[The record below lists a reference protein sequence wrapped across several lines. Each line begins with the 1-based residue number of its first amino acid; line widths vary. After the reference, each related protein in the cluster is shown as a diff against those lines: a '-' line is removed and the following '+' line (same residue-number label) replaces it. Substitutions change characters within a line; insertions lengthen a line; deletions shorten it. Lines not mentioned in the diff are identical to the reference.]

1 MSPCPGEPM
10 PVVARS
16 IPIPIGVRSVSLSPR
31 ILLMIIA
38 LAAARSA
45 DAQDG
50 SAAAGQEAGAAAN
63 QASTAVPEV
72 IPAATLPTV
81 PVPQEVPPVAVVA
94 PGCLEEILAQQQKT
108 RTLRDMRNPLARPKK
123 EDFDKLKRDYE
134 RLLKNGFGVSEVKK
148 VQDVLAYIIL
158 QATDPNFVLN
168 PADMQGLLQDVENDI
183 ARSGSGIGN
192 AANQR
197 TARRN
202 FCTEVLTVSKQLL
215 DNNLDSRM
223 AAVNIMRMLYEVN
236 PPAAAG
242 KPILLKEALTA
253 LLAVMA
259 DKEQPDSVKVA
270 TANSLRNVLKNC
282 DVVEQDQYLI
292 CDAIGAQL
300 ARPCC
305 EAAYQMV
312 LLDVLFYISKARRS
326 VGAPEPTALLHFAA
340 VLNDKT
346 RPIEVRCHAALGGG
360 RAAYDNGVNFDPWA
374 YKIARLTIE
383 TGVAFTQANDG
394 HPKWQSCGGDLF
406 FAFRPWDKTEL
417 DRGLMNRA
425 PRSALVAGAAPLVL
439 KTAPIIV
446 QNGNGIPLPD
456 LQAIKTWADANTP
469 TNLKWDANAPPF
481 DP

>member
-1 MSPCPGEPM
+1 M

-16 IPIPIGVRSVSLSPR
+16 IPIPSGLRLVSLSLR
-31 ILLMIIA
+31 ILLLIFA
-38 LAAARSA
+38 LAVARSA

-50 SAAAGQEAGAAAN
+50 NATAGQASGAAAS
-63 QASTAVPEV
+63 QESTAVPEV
-72 IPAATLPTV
+72 IPAATV
-81 PVPQEVPPVAVVA
+81 PDEVVPPEVPPVTVVGE
-94 PGCLEEILAQQQKT
+94 GCLPEILAQQLKT

-123 EDFDKLKRDYE
+123 EDADKLKKDYD
-134 RLLKNGFGVSEVKK
+134 RLLKNGFGVADVKK
-148 VQDVLAYIIL
+148 VQEVLAYRIL
-158 QATDPNFVLN
+158 EATDGDFVLN
-168 PADMQGLLQDVENDI
+168 PANMQGLLQDVENDV
-183 ARSGSGIGN
+183 ARSGTGIGN

-197 TARRN
+197 SARRA

-215 DNNLDSRM
+215 DNNLDSRI

-282 DVVEQDQYLI
+282 DVVEQDQFLI

-305 EAAYQMV
+305 ESAYQMV
-312 LLDVLFYISKARRS
+312 LLDVLFYITKARRT
-326 VGAPEPTALLHFAA
+326 VGAPEPTALMHFAA
-340 VLNDKT
+340 VLNDKS

-360 RAAYDNGVNFDPWA
+360 RAAFDNGINFDPWA
-374 YKIARLTIE
+374 YKIARLAIE
-383 TGVAFTQANDG
+383 TGVGFTQANDG

-417 DRGLMNRA
+417 DKGLLNRA
-425 PRSALVAGAAPLVL
+425 PRSALVAEAAPLVL
-439 KTAPIIV
+439 KTAPVIV

-456 LQAIKTWADANTP
+456 LQAIKTWADLNMP

>member
-1 MSPCPGEPM
+1 M

-16 IPIPIGVRSVSLSPR
+16 IPIPNGLHLVSLSPR

-38 LAAARSA
+38 LAAARPV
-45 DAQDG
+45 DAQDS
-50 SAAAGQEAGAAAN
+50 SAPAGQESGAAAS
-63 QASTAVPEV
+63 QESASVPEAAVPVE
-72 IPAATLPTV
+72 PTT
-81 PVPQEVPPVAVVA
+81 QDDPPVAVVA
-94 PGCLEEILAQQQKT
+94 DVCLQEILAQQQKT
-108 RTLRDMRNPLARPKK
+108 RTLRDMRNPLARLTK
-123 EDFDKLKRDYE
+123 EDYDKLKRDYD
-134 RLLKNGFGVSEVKK
+134 RLLKNGFGVLEVKK
-148 VQDVLAYIIL
+148 VQDALAYRIL
-158 QATDPNFVLN
+158 EATDGDFVLN
-168 PADMQGLLQDVENDI
+168 PANMQGLLQDVENDI

-197 TARRN
+197 SARRN
-202 FCTEVLTVSKQLL
+202 FCIEVLAVTKQLL
-215 DNNLDSRM
+215 DNNLDSRI

-242 KPILLKEALTA
+242 KPILLKEALTV

-282 DVVEQDQYLI
+282 DVVEQDQFLI
-292 CDAIGAQL
+292 CDAIGVQL

-305 EAAYQMV
+305 ESAYQMV
-312 LLDVLFYISKARRS
+312 LLDVLFYITKARRT

-360 RAAYDNGVNFDPWA
+360 RAAFDRDINFDPWA

-383 TGVAFTQANDG
+383 TGVAFTQAHDG

-417 DRGLMNRA
+417 DKGLMNRA

-446 QNGNGIPLPD
+446 QNGNGIPLQD
-456 LQAIKTWADANTP
+456 LQAIKTWADDNMPA
-469 TNLKWDANAPPF
+469 NLKWDANAPQF